1 MWRGGVMPQV
11 SDYDLFCAVV
21 NFRSKDR
28 MMSGQDNIKNDF
40 S

>member
-1 MWRGGVMPQV
+1 MPQV

-28 MMSGQDNIKNDF
+28 IMSGQDNIKNDF

>member
-1 MWRGGVMPQV
+1 MPQV

-21 NFRSKDR
+21 NLRISKDGIV
-28 MMSGQDNIKNDF
+28 SGQVNIKNDF